1 MVKKVDHIGI
11 AVHNIE
17 QALPFYTEKLGCK
30 WMGEEIV
37 QTQQVKVAFLDVG
50 NTKIELLQPTTETSP
65 IAKFLEK
72 RGEGIHHIALG
83 VADIEARIKEITEKG
98 VQMIDQSPRKGAG
111 GADIAFMHPKST
123 GGILF
128 ELCEKRGGKNND

>member
-1 MVKKVDHIGI
+1 MVNKVDHIGI

-30 WMGEEIV
+30 WIGEETV

-50 NTKIELLQPTTETSP
+50 NTKIELLQPTSETSP
-65 IAKFLEK
+65 IAKFLQK

-83 VADIEARIKEITEKG
+83 VADIEARIKEIAEKG
-98 VQMIDQSPRKGAG
+98 IQMIDHSPRKGAG
-111 GADIAFMHPKST
+111 GANIAFMHPKST

-128 ELCEKRGGKNND
+128 ELCEKRGGEKQ